1 MRTNPP
7 AIRRLCLAADVESY
21 SRRPRP
27 EQLDIQNRLLWTMV
41 QACRAAG
48 VKPARCDRQ
57 DSGDGQ
63 ILILPPGIDEST
75 VLPNIVLGLLT
86 ALHRVNNPAGSGG
99 RIRLR
104 LSIGQGA
111 IQVGATG
118 FVAPAVVT
126 VSRLVNSD
134 ELRAAL
140 AANPADDA
148 AFVVMEDLYHD
159 MFTHGYG
166 GLPVQGFSPVC
177 VSQPAKGFTAD
188 AWIQVPGPLPV
199 IETVPAYSDTELQ
212 RRQQPGAGTLMD
224 LVAAAA
230 MAWAVFAGHR
240 SGQAD
245 FIEPADHGTTDHG
258 TTDHGT
264 TDHGTT
270 DHGTTDHG
278 TTDHG
283 TTDHGTTDH
292 GTTDHGEPG
301 HFEWAHHLGPDPLG
315 LDQHPPADHH
325 LGPDPHGLDHYQS
338 DHSFGHDGTGDTPPD
353 VGHHGS

>member
-224 LVAAAA
+224 IRRCRGHGMGGLRRAPVR
-230 MAWAVFAGHR
+230 AGRFHR
-240 SGQAD
+240 TRG
-245 FIEPADHGTTDHG
+245 PR
-258 TTDHGT
+258 
-264 TDHGTT
+264 
-270 DHGTTDHG
+270 
-278 TTDHG
+278 
-283 TTDHGTTDH
+283 
-292 GTTDHGEPG
+292 PG
-301 HFEWAHHLGPDPLG
+301 RPGPR
-315 LDQHPPADHH
+315 
-325 LGPDPHGLDHYQS
+325 
-338 DHSFGHDGTGDTPPD
+338 
-353 VGHHGS
+353 HHGPRHHGPRHHGPRHHGPRHHGPRHHGPRHHGPRHHGPRHHGPR